1 MSLDSEFED
10 TIKLGLEKIKKQFSL
25 NHNKTEYYENLS
37 KAVLA
42 LSEAYKNIKEE

>member
-10 TIKLGLEKIKKQFSL
+10 TIKIGLEKIKRQFGL
-25 NHNKTEYYENLS
+25 NFTRPENYETLS
-37 KAVLA
+37 KGVLA